1 MLIKIYGTEGCHFCK
16 MAVELAK
23 SMMKDYEYID
33 AAEDMNEFSKLFPS
47 ARTVPQITVD
57 GEHIGGY
64 SDLVKVL
71 ENT

>member
-33 AAEDMNEFSKLFPS
+33 AAENMNEFSKLFPS

-57 GEHIGGY
+57 GKHIGGY